1 MLDVISDA
9 EKLTAT
15 LGENDMLAYTTI
27 LAAYAVLG
35 AAVGMAL
42 TAATRWATEDLSGY
56 YALIDPRLDPGP
68 RTTSQPT
75 RSAAARVLLQAFVS
89 DMRSQLSAREL
100 AARCPLQVVRADLA
114 AWMGQTIPLEEPVEG
129 WLVRY
134 DGGPAATAVSQ
145 DGLSLQLDATRP
157 AGGARDCAKTT
168 LAVIETPDGTHHL
181 VHAPAKTLERTSYYV
196 VRGFGRWR
204 RPQPA
209 AAGTPG
215 ARSLTHYYTALDA

>member
-1 MLDVISDA
+1 MLEMITDA
-9 EKLTAT
+9 EKLAET
-15 LGENDMLAYTTI
+15 LGGNEMLAYTTI

-35 AAVGMAL
+35 AAAGMAL
-42 TAATRWATEDLSGY
+42 TTATRWATEDLSGY

-68 RTTSQPT
+68 PATSPPT
-75 RSAAARVLLQAFVS
+75 KSAAARVLLQAFVS
-89 DMRSQLSAREL
+89 DLRSHLSAREL
-100 AARCPLQVVRADLA
+100 ATRCPLQVVRADLA

-134 DGGPAATAVSQ
+134 DGGPMATAVSQ
-145 DGLSLQLDATRP
+145 DGIRVQLDATPP
-157 AGGARDCAKTT
+157 AVGPRDSAKTT
-168 LAVIETPDGTHHL
+168 LAVIETPDGTHHI
-181 VHAPAKTLERTSYYV
+181 VHAPAKTLERTSYYL
-196 VRGFGRWR
+196 VRGFGRWG